1 MQMRQRVVLNPAFFG
16 GANSIPVHRTLA
28 RSYPINPKD
37 KQYE

>member
-1 MQMRQRVVLNPAFFG
+1 MKQRVALNPAFFG

-28 RSYPINPKD
+28 RPSPINPKD